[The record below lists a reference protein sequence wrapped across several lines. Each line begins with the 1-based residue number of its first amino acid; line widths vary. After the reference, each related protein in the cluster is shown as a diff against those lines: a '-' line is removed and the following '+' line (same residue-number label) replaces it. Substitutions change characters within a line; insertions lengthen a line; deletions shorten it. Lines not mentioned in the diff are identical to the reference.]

1 MGAFAQAGS
10 MGCETLPRTV
20 GREGLT
26 CPSRGA
32 QVRPGTEPACLD
44 SEPSLAPCPQGGLT
58 SVPQA
63 VYLQN
68 GNNSS
73 ASLPHKNAM
82 RVKAENRH
90 TALRTG
96 ANGQRARILKTVVF
110 ASVLNPGSHSWRADR
125 KRLAHRRFSLQEG
138 KWRKDQSGTAG
149 LQSEGVARTRFGER
163 VRVCQEARRQNP
175 GHRLGREGRVT

>member
-10 MGCETLPRTV
+10 VGCEPLPRTA

-26 CPSRGA
+26 CPSWGA
-32 QVRPGTEPACLD
+32 QVRPGAEPACLD
-44 SEPSLAPCPQGGLT
+44 SEPSLAPCLQGGLT

-90 TALRTG
+90 AALTTG
-96 ANGQRARILKTVVF
+96 ASGQ
-110 ASVLNPGSHSWRADR
+110 
-125 KRLAHRRFSLQEG
+125 
-138 KWRKDQSGTAG
+138 
-149 LQSEGVARTRFGER
+149 
-163 VRVCQEARRQNP
+163 
-175 GHRLGREGRVT
+175 